1 MDRKPH
7 VAVIGAGLA
16 GLRCADL
23 LIQNG
28 AQVTIFE
35 ARDRMGGR
43 IVQEKIGDHLV
54 DLGANWIHCT
64 RTNPIIELA
73 ELTKTH
79 LEDWDGVQATLGPNG
94 KLIDEQTDDKISK
107 FVWGT
112 INDAFAYSE
121 KYGDSIP
128 PERSLLDYFCEKVEE
143 TSFTAAE
150 KALCMESC
158 KLWGTYMGEPVWRQ
172 SLKFF
177 KLEQCI
183 DGTNLFVTATFKAIL
198 DAVARTAK
206 QHADIHLS
214 EPVTRIDAQPRQSL
228 TSRSPI
234 TVTTSANKTYNFD
247 EIIVTSPLGWLKQNK
262 AVFSPALTPRLSAA
276 IDNISYGRLEKVY
289 VTFPRAWWHSE
300 KTKFQAI
307 ANGYPPFTQFLEPD
321 PKYVSGIVRPDNIP
335 WNQEC
340 LSLAALGKDFAHPTL
355 LFYTYGDCGSY
366 ILSQIKDLPKH
377 SQQYNT
383 FLDAFVRPF
392 YSLLP
397 QFSASDPDCVPTAFL
412 ATEWQNDPWAGNGSY
427 CNFQVGVQEADKDIE
442 IMREG
447 MGKERGVWFAG
458 EHTSPFE
465 GLGTTTGAYWSGNRV
480 AGQVCDAL
488 GLSGKGVGAG
498 QAVPRVSHL

>member
-1 MDRKPH
+1 MRS
-7 VAVIGAGLA
+7 
-16 GLRCADL
+16 
-23 LIQNG
+23 
-28 AQVTIFE
+28 
-35 ARDRMGGR
+35 
-43 IVQEKIGDHLV
+43 
-54 DLGANWIHCT
+54 GANWIHCT
-64 RTNPIIELA
+64 RTNPIVELA
-73 ELTKTH
+73 KLTKTH

-112 INDAFAYSE
+112 INDAFSYSE

-128 PERSLLDYFCEKVEE
+128 PERSLLDYFCEKVEQ

-150 KALCMESC
+150 KALCLESC

-183 DGTNLFVTATFKAIL
+183 DGSKSSYTLPLKGWADMFPRTANLFVTATFKNIL

-228 TSRSPI
+228 APQSPI
-234 TVTTSANKTYNFD
+234 TVTTSANKTYTFD
-247 EIIVTSPLGWLKQNK
+247 EIIVTSPLGWLKKNK
-262 AVFSPALTPRLSAA
+262 SMFSPALSPRLSAA

-300 KTKFQAI
+300 TTNYQAI
-307 ANGYPPFTQFLEPD
+307 ASGYPPFTQFLEPD
-321 PKYVSGIVRPDNIP
+321 PKYISSTVRPANIP

-366 ILSQIKDLPKH
+366 ILSQIKDLPKN
-377 SQQYNT
+377 SQQYNA

-397 QFSASDPDCVPTAFL
+397 DFSASSPDCVPTAFL
-412 ATEWQNDPWAGNGSY
+412 ATEWQNDPWAGSGSY

-442 IMREG
+442 VMREG

-465 GLGTTTGAYWSGNRV
+465 GLGTTTGAYWSGDRV
-480 AGQVCDAL
+480 AGQVCEAL
-488 GLSGKGVGAG
+488 GLSGKGVGTS

>member
-1 MDRKPH
+1 MS
-7 VAVIGAGLA
+7 
-16 GLRCADL
+16 LRSTI
-23 LIQNG
+23 LILSL
-28 AQVTIFE
+28 
-35 ARDRMGGR
+35 RS
-43 IVQEKIGDHLV
+43 
-54 DLGANWIHCT
+54 GANWIHCT
-64 RTNPIIELA
+64 RTNPMIELA

-128 PERSLLDYFCEKVEE
+128 PERSLLDYFSEKVEQ
-143 TSFTAAE
+143 TNFTAAE
-150 KALCMESC
+150 KALCLESC

-183 DGTNLFVTATFKAIL
+183 DGTNLFVTATFKTIL

-234 TVTTSANKTYNFD
+234 TVTTSANKTYTFD
-247 EIIVTSPLGWLKQNK
+247 EIVVTSPLGWLKKNK
-262 AVFSPALTPRLSAA
+262 SMFSPALTPRLSAA

-300 KTKFQAI
+300 RTNFQAI
-307 ANGYPPFTQFLEPD
+307 VNGYPPFTQFLEPD
-321 PKYVSGIVRPDNIP
+321 PKYISSTVRPANIP

-366 ILSQIKDLPKH
+366 VLSQIKDLPKH
-377 SQQYNT
+377 SQQYNA
-383 FLDAFVRPF
+383 FLDAFVRPC

-397 QFSASDPDCVPTAFL
+397 EFSTSDPDCVPTAFL

-427 CNFQVGVQEADKDIE
+427 CNFQVGVLEADKDIE
-442 IMREG
+442 VMREG

-465 GLGTTTGAYWSGNRV
+465 GLGTTTGAYWSGDRA
-480 AGQVCDAL
+480 AGQVCEAL
-488 GLSGKGVGAG
+488 GLSGKVVGTG
-498 QAVPRVSHL
+498 QTVPRVSHL